1 MTNNKP
7 HIEENVLGNNFQG
20 YLALKQK
27 VEIGQNTKH
36 EDINKKV
43 RKRRGNMQLPAET
56 VFRRNTEPVIS
67 LS

>member
-1 MTNNKP
+1 LTNNKP

-36 EDINKKV
+36 EDINKKD
-43 RKRRGNMQLPAET
+43 RKRKKKICTKTNYFSKYT
-56 VFRRNTEPVIS
+56 
-67 LS
+67 